1 MLATGAM
8 ADARAWNKA
17 GITNHVKDS
26 KRRPVSNLRVQ
37 SASPVRES
45 SPRITLRLHKEIGW
59 SFPSVSL
66 CPEADRWH
74 VGWSSES
81 QVPISP
87 LFSSQPLPFLHGIVV
102 HLTPDIA

>member
-45 SPRITLRLHKEIGW
+45 SPQITLGLINQPKKY
-59 SFPSVSL
+59 
-66 CPEADRWH
+66 
-74 VGWSSES
+74 SELYRKYFDTRFK
-81 QVPISP
+81 V
-87 LFSSQPLPFLHGIVV
+87 LGIVSN
-102 HLTPDIA
+102 